1 MVFEN
6 FNIWPVKSVKT
17 VIFLILSNPNEIYIS
32 GSVFNPEQEY
42 IKKFIEI
49 SISDHWYQ
57 LKTVNSETISN
68 VKEIRNCNSPL
79 YSEQD
84 SFLYS

>member
-17 VIFLILSNPNEIYIS
+17 VIFLMLSNPNEIHFS
-32 GSVFNPEQEY
+32 CSVFNPEQEY
-42 IKKFIEI
+42 IKSFLEI
-49 SISDHWYQ
+49 SIFDQWYQ

-68 VKEIRNCNSPL
+68 VNVIRNCNSPL
-79 YSEQD
+79 NSEQD
-84 SFLYS
+84 YVLYS